1 MIWEDE
7 CYLLSKRKFREN
19 ANIINIFTKEKG
31 KVDGIVYGGTS
42 RKIRNYLQ
50 ISNKLFVS
58 HSSKNENK
66 IGYFKTELI
75 KPISP
80 LYFNDKERTSA
91 LISICSLLNTLL
103 PEAQKN
109 KKIYNSFEKL
119 INSINLEKWIFIYIF
134 FELNLI
140 KDLGYDTNLEQYS
153 SDKSKK
159 NDISKIKI
167 DGYIYEVPNFL
178 IFKKIPVE
186 FNNTLIR
193 KSLYFT
199 RNVLQNKFFIPNNLL
214 FPKSRVVLENYFN

>member
-103 PEAQKN
+103 PEAQQN

-119 INSINLEKWIFIYIF
+119 INSINLENWIFVYIF

-140 KDLGYDTNLEQYS
+140 KDLGYDTNLGKYS
-153 SDKSKK
+153 TTESKN

-167 DGYIYEVPNFL
+167 DSYIYEVPNFL

-214 FPKSRVVLENYFN
+214 FPKSRVILENYFN